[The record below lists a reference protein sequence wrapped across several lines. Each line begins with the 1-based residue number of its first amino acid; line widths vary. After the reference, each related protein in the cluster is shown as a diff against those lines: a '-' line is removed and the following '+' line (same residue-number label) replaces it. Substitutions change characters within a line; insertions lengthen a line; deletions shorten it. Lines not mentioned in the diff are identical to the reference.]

1 MAPARLGTLHAA
13 IALGLLGLAACSRLD
28 DARYDGEL
36 EELARRIESEHANR
50 ALTLEVERRLEEVR
64 ADPEAARARIQ
75 VLLGAQAVTPLRVPG
90 LLYESHPETGAA
102 LSAVED
108 WLGASV
114 ALAPTGEQATV
125 EANAAV
131 VAEVVRAQAASGRR
145 NLLVSASKGSADVRA
160 ALEAEPELGRAVPF
174 WIDLVGVLEGTPLTD
189 PGSAALADTESWL
202 PAETARS
209 LSHAVRREAAAPE
222 RFPRETRAVH
232 VAAFP
237 RAAQVSE
244 RARRSFAWLRLRG
257 LNDGY
262 VLLDAYP
269 RAPGRVLV
277 VRGTDHYLR
286 GVPDLEERFL
296 ALLVALLEEGRE
308 EGVPTRGR

>member
-13 IALGLLGLAACSRLD
+13 IALGLLGLATCSRLD

-189 PGSAALADTESWL
+189 PGSAALADTE
-202 PAETARS
+202 
-209 LSHAVRREAAAPE
+209 
-222 RFPRETRAVH
+222 
-232 VAAFP
+232 
-237 RAAQVSE
+237 
-244 RARRSFAWLRLRG
+244 
-257 LNDGY
+257 
-262 VLLDAYP
+262 
-269 RAPGRVLV
+269 
-277 VRGTDHYLR
+277 
-286 GVPDLEERFL
+286 
-296 ALLVALLEEGRE
+296 
-308 EGVPTRGR
+308 